1 MLVTLLILVLIQAV
15 LQVVSKAAEAAEV
28 AVPSNFPKVWYNKE
42 KFMELLC

>member
-15 LQVVSKAAEAAEV
+15 LQVVSQAAEV